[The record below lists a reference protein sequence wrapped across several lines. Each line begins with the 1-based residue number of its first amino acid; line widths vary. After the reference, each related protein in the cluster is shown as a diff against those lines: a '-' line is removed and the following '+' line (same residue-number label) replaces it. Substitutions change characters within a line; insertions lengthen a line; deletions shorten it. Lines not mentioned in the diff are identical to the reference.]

1 MPTKNKYSSKSKKK
15 QIRLPNPSNDDVH
28 LSDFN
33 YYLDRADSTR
43 YKALRKA
50 SKKHGTLKILKRVNL
65 IRNITKNNSK
75 NKKILSKD
83 VEYLK
88 KLYSREKKLKLNKS

>member
-1 MPTKNKYSSKSKKK
+1 MSDKKKKSK
-15 QIRLPNPSNDDVH
+15 LPNPSLDKIH

-33 YYLDRADSTR
+33 YYLDYVDSTR
-43 YKALRKA
+43 QKALRKA

-65 IRNITKNNSK
+65 IRNITKHKSK

-83 VEYLK
+83 VDYLK
-88 KLYSREKKLKLNKS
+88 KRYKKEKKKKSK